1 MKKLLF
7 VPFIIGLL
15 LFLSTCRKTEENNF
29 LKGTWQI
36 NSMKINK
43 DTADPFI
50 LFFPNYNPAIGDY
63 QYSLNFAE
71 NDVVIASYVI
81 NDTLYY
87 TKEGEW
93 QLNSTKEM
101 HLVLDNFINGT
112 FTLDKLDSENY
123 NLTSDQDS
131 NYIESLDTVV
141 RLTIKLNR
149 LPAN

>member
-1 MKKLLF
+1 
-7 VPFIIGLL
+7 
-15 LFLSTCRKTEENNF
+15 
-29 LKGTWQI
+29 
-36 NSMKINK
+36 MKINK